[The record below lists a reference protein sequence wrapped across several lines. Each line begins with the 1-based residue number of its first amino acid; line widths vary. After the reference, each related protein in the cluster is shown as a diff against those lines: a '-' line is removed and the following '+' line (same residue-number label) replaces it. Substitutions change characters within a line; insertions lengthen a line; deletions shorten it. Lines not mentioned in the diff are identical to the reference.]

1 MFNHWTLPGELSKFN
16 RFVVSRRLYY
26 STKIELG
33 NENICARSCFR
44 KYAVLLVVINYWFVF
59 LQLIMISREEKSLRH
74 VAVVAKYL
82 DNHKPKTS
90 LKRCIRT
97 ASNFI
102 DLNQIHLIWQML
114 AKFSRV
120 ESERTVSTIGD
131 KMSWDTS
138 PKNGLF
144 YVLLTSKGGNIA
156 FLPHPL
162 RAMLCPCS
170 SCL

>member
-1 MFNHWTLPGELSKFN
+1 M
-16 RFVVSRRLYY
+16 
-26 STKIELG
+26 
-33 NENICARSCFR
+33 
-44 KYAVLLVVINYWFVF
+44 LLVVINYWFVF

-131 KMSWDTS
+131 KMS
-138 PKNGLF
+138 
-144 YVLLTSKGGNIA
+144 
-156 FLPHPL
+156 
-162 RAMLCPCS
+162 
-170 SCL
+170 